1 MKKFFEIISMF
12 AIFVSCA
19 STPERLSANDN
30 QDNTIFSNNGSVSF
44 QNNEYLLV
52 GILVEDLQKTLE
64 IWIIPD
70 SQGYPKLSTITKV
83 KINEPISVF
92 LTYATK
98 NNEIDMTYDF
108 KTLRPD
114 GTFSNNAYKGL
125 EIAKGNSPDDLIYK
139 SKQLP
144 TIIFDETD
152 IFGKYQFHITVF
164 DNNNLITNF
173 ILEFNLIE

>member
-1 MKKFFEIISMF
+1 MKKIFEIISIL
-12 AIFVSCA
+12 AIFVNCA
-19 STPERLSANDN
+19 GTPEKLSANDN
-30 QDNTIFSNNGSVSF
+30 QDNMVFSDNGSVSF

-52 GILVEDLQKTLE
+52 GILVEDLKKTLE
-64 IWIIPD
+64 IWGIPD
-70 SQGYPKLSTITKV
+70 NQGFPKFSTITQV
-83 KINEPISVF
+83 KRNEPISVF
-92 LTYATK
+92 LAYATK
-98 NNEIDMTYDF
+98 KNEINLTYNF

-114 GTFSNNAYKGL
+114 GTFSNNAYQGL
-125 EIAKGNSPDDLIYK
+125 EIANGSSPDDLIYK

-152 IFGKYQFHITVF
+152 RFGKYQFHITVF